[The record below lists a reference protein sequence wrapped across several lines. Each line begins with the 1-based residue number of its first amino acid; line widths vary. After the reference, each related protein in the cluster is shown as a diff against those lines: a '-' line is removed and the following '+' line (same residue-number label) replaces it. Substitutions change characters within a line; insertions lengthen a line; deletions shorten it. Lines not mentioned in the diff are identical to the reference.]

1 MKERNYP
8 KIPFDNEKP
17 NYFQILEFRLAETQ
31 QKYTRK
37 ITVTKL
43 DKQEMKIREHSITK
57 QLNLKR
63 DKKCKLRKK
72 AKET

>member
-1 MKERNYP
+1 MRNQTIF
-8 KIPFDNEKP
+8 KFLN
-17 NYFQILEFRLAETQ
+17 FETQ

-63 DKKCKLRKK
+63 DK
-72 AKET
+72 